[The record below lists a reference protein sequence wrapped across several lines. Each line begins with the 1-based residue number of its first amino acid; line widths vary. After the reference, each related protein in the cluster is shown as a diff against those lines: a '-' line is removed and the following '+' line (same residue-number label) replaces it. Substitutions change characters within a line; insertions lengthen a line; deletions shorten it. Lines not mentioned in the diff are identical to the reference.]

1 MQTHIID
8 TRNGKIEA
16 TTFGHGPW
24 VMLLPS
30 LGRGV
35 EDFYD
40 LAEILATQ
48 GFSVCLPNPRGI
60 GKSTGPLENITLD
73 DLADDVVN
81 VINQLSCDKAWIAG
95 HAFGNW
101 IARNIA
107 TRHSSRVFGIAL
119 IAAAHKN
126 FPVALREQIDI
137 CMNAKST
144 QEQRLKAL
152 RCAFF
157 ASGNDP
163 TCWLTGWYPD
173 IAKAQ
178 RIAAKASPQINWW
191 SAGTTKILDLQATQD
206 PFAPESTS
214 HELQLELGLD
224 RVEVVRIT
232 NASHALIPEQPTAVA
247 RALVKFFTN

>member
-1 MQTHIID
+1 MQTHIVD
-8 TRNGKIEA
+8 TRNSKIEA
-16 TTFGHGPW
+16 TTLGHGPW

-35 EDFYD
+35 EDFHY
-40 LAEILATQ
+40 LAEILAAN

-60 GKSTGPLENITLD
+60 GKSAGQLENITLD

-81 VINQLSCDKAWIAG
+81 VMNYLGCDKAWIAG

-107 TRHSSRVFGIAL
+107 TRHSIRVLGIAL

-126 FPVALREQIDI
+126 FPVALREQIDV
-137 CMNAKST
+137 CMNEKLT
-144 QEQRLKAL
+144 KEQRLQAL
-152 RCAFF
+152 QCAFF
-157 ASGNDP
+157 AFGNDP
-163 TCWLTGWYPD
+163 TCWLNGWYPD

-178 RIAAKASPQINWW
+178 RIAAKASPQNYWW
-191 SAGTTKILDLQATQD
+191 SAGTAKILDLQATQD

-224 RVEVVRIT
+224 RVQVLRIT

>member
-1 MQTHIID
+1 MQTHIVD
-8 TRNGKIEA
+8 TRNSTIEA
-16 TTFGHGPW
+16 RTLGHGPW

-35 EDFYD
+35 EDFHY
-40 LAEILATQ
+40 LAEILAAN

-60 GKSTGPLENITLD
+60 GKSTGSLENITLD

-81 VINQLSCDKAWIAG
+81 VMTQLSCEKAWIAG

-107 TRHSSRVFGIAL
+107 TRYPSRVLGIAL

-137 CMNAKST
+137 CMNEKLT
-144 QEQRLKAL
+144 KEQRLKAL
-152 RCAFF
+152 QHAFF
-157 ASGNDP
+157 APGNDP
-163 TCWLTGWYPD
+163 TCWLTGWHPD

-178 RIAAKASPQINWW
+178 RIAAKASPQNYWW
-191 SAGTTKILDLQATQD
+191 SAGTAKILDLQATQD
-206 PFAPESTS
+206 PFAPESS
-214 HELQLELGLD
+214 SPQLQLELGSD
-224 RVEVVRIT
+224 RVQVLRIT